1 LTKGSNQYV
10 TIYAVR
16 ESRNECGN
24 EIPVT
29 KKYKGKQGEVQTRG
43 GANNGKIMLI

>member
-1 LTKGSNQYV
+1 V
-10 TIYAVR
+10 TIYALR